1 MKNLLEDPELFY
13 KVQGYIAFGIGLI
26 VSLSILI
33 PTIKKKRRVSR
44 IIKNG
49 KRKGTFILGKRVYIT
64 SHYEG
69 INEDGS
75 GRNYKAKYEYEK
87 NGEKHKYLYIGLQYP
102 KEEIPFYYDE
112 DKNDAHPE
120 NEEVRFTG
128 LWSLPFVIG
137 IIVGVT
143 YFYFACKFVQWQEQ
157 NLLAIYKIERVDAIC
172 YYTI

>member
-1 MKNLLEDPELFY
+1 MNNLLLDPDLY
-13 KVQGYIAFGIGLI
+13 YQVQGCIAFGIGMI

-33 PTIKKKRRVSR
+33 PTIKKKIRVSR

-49 KRKGTFILGKRVYIT
+49 KQKGTFILGKRVYIYGY
-64 SHYEG
+64 HEG
-69 INEDGS
+69 ANEGGS
-75 GRNYKAKYEYEK
+75 GRNYKAYYEYEK
-87 NGEKHKYLYIGLQYP
+87 NGKKHKYLYLDLRYP
-102 KEEIPFYYDE
+102 EEELPFYYDE

-143 YFYFACKFVQWQEQ
+143 YFCLSSMFVQW
-157 NLLAIYKIERVDAIC
+157 
-172 YYTI
+172 